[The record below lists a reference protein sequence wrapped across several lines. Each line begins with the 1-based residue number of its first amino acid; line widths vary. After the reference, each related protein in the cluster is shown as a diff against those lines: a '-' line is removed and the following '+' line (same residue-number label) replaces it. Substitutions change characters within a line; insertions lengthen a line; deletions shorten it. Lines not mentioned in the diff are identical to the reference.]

1 MARLPAAACGFIDH
15 EMSQDSDKK
24 TPLPSSA
31 LEIGPE
37 RKMSCTLL
45 TCGGSAVVEAEL
57 QQSFLSDMRR
67 ICWWFNDF
75 LWCFYSQYLGDIWRF
90 WRSLY
95 KPVLLAGLRLFSE
108 SLCRRDVSK
117 WRNLSKWRQLILLQ
131 LCAWVSWNVLSRYF
145 HKYFLKIDNLRF
157 SRLLLANY
165 TGAMNFLDYV
175 FGLFRSDSYCPATA
189 SCSGGACTASVDV
202 SCACS
207 GNSYD
212 TSCTSKPPLHSQVQ
226 GQR

>member
-1 MARLPAAACGFIDH
+1 
-15 EMSQDSDKK
+15 
-24 TPLPSSA
+24 
-31 LEIGPE
+31 
-37 RKMSCTLL
+37 
-45 TCGGSAVVEAEL
+45 
-57 QQSFLSDMRR
+57 MRR

-90 WRSLY
+90 WWSLY
-95 KPVLLAGLRLFSE
+95 RPLLLSGLRLFSE

-117 WRNLSKWRQLILLQ
+117 WRNLSKWRQLLHLQ

-145 HKYFLKIDNLRF
+145 HKYFLKIDNIPF

-175 FGLFRSDSYCPATA
+175 FGLYRSDSYCPATA
-189 SCSGGACTASVDV
+189 SCSGGACTADVDV

-207 GNSYD
+207 AGSYD
-212 TSCTSKPPLHSQVQ
+212 TSCASKQLRYTLTRLSCKVESGIISTFDMYIQNN
-226 GQR
+226 RYFKAKREI